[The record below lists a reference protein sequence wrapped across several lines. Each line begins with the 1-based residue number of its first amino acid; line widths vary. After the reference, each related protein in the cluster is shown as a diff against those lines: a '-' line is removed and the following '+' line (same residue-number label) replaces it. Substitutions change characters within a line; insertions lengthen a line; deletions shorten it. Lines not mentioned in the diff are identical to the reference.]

1 MSYIFEFVR
10 FFFDTFWLFAK
21 TNPLGLALSVLA
33 GIGLAALCW
42 FVTVFYTRLW
52 NTRYRPG
59 LVHHLLC
66 GIAALITMLFTIA
79 YFALGYAQQAAE
91 NRVAAWKSALEEDC
105 RRKGGFSDR
114 MMVVAYRAV
123 QKSGL
128 EDMEGFPPPGTRE
141 FEASSRYPENADGT
155 RRLAAKLWAEAVLGN
170 YKDNQQFLSTLV
182 SPRRAPVEIWYND
195 EVAFR
200 KRNLGNTYYVENG
213 IEAVASDIRRDITA
227 QAPRLI
233 PQTRAILVTIF
244 LFVQLIP
251 FTLVG
256 WGAYRDIK
264 VMVKPQEI

>member
-79 YFALGYAQQAAE
+79 YFALGYAQQAAD

-114 MMVVAYRAV
+114 MMIVAYWAV
-123 QKSGL
+123 QKSGW
-128 EDMEGFPPPGTRE
+128 EDMERFPPPGTPG
-141 FEASSRYPENADGT
+141 FEASGYPTNADAS

-170 YKDNQQFLSTLV
+170 YKENQLFLSTLV

-195 EVAFR
+195 EVAFWKR
-200 KRNLGNTYYVENG
+200 KVGNTYLAESG

-227 QAPRLI
+227 QAPQLI
-233 PQTRAILVTIF
+233 PQTRTILVIIF

-251 FTLVG
+251 FSLVG

-264 VMVKPQEI
+264 VMVQPQQI